1 MYDSDGID
9 KDWARKYILDPLT
22 APEPSEETGLGSS
35 HYNPHRIS
43 LQALPSHTRQRPA
56 SPASS
61 SSSFS
66 DLGDRTAASY
76 PTPPSTGNP
85 EHKFSQRKRL
95 PPPPS
100 ANHTAQHSVDS
111 HCRPMMRTPN
121 AASPESNF
129 HPTNPFVSS
138 PQSSNGKVLGKQAS
152 MNPHNR
158 SNSELGHHSQPGA
171 HKHSHRRPR
180 TQSLGERF
188 PGDMS
193 HRPLDII
200 INDTRAADR
209 QRRHRPRVSE
219 TDVIDALDTVG
230 GMYHHG
236 GPYDATLR
244 SRNLDPRTSPVAA
257 VQESNME
264 ALRATPREYVMDSLR
279 HHVPLQGTSTIPSG
293 EYDYRGSRMSYEEGA
308 DLMREPDAPGGPYKR
323 YADTKYHPDDLKGK
337 GEPSYSLERALKEK
351 KRAKNG
357 EPDEIEMQTGLRSRN
372 PHSKS
377 KHQRSM
383 TVALRGSSSATGN
396 AYNDSELERRN
407 STGKKISDSLKR
419 RWGSIRGRK

>member
-1 MYDSDGID
+1 M
-9 KDWARKYILDPLT
+9 DPLT

-61 SSSFS
+61 SSSFE
-66 DLGDRTAASY
+66 DLGDRSY
-76 PTPPSTGNP
+76 PTPPSTGNS
-85 EHKFSQRKRL
+85 EHRFSQRKRL

-100 ANHTAQHSVDS
+100 ANHSAQHSVDS
-111 HCRPMMRTPN
+111 HCRPMMRNLN
-121 AASPESNF
+121 AATPEGNF
-129 HPTNPFVSS
+129 HPTNPFASS
-138 PQSSNGKVLGKQAS
+138 PQPSNGKVLGKQAS
-152 MNPHNR
+152 VNPHNR
-158 SNSELGHHSQPGA
+158 SNSDLGHHSQHGA

-219 TDVIDALDTVG
+219 TDVIDALDTIG

-279 HHVPLQGTSTIPSG
+279 HHVPLQGTATIPSG

-323 YADTKYHPDDLKGK
+323 YADTVTSSS
-337 GEPSYSLERALKEK
+337 PSIASTSVRGHLLRRCLLNCRNIIRTISKEK
-351 KRAKNG
+351 
-357 EPDEIEMQTGLRSRN
+357 ESRLTRL
-372 PHSKS
+372 S
-377 KHQRSM
+377 
-383 TVALRGSSSATGN
+383 
-396 AYNDSELERRN
+396 
-407 STGKKISDSLKR
+407 
-419 RWGSIRGRK
+419 GR

>member
-1 MYDSDGID
+1 MSDSDGID

-43 LQALPSHTRQRPA
+43 VQALPSHTRQRPA

-61 SSSFS
+61 FSSFS
-66 DLGDRTAASY
+66 DLGDRIPTSY
-76 PTPPSTGNP
+76 PTPPPTGNP
-85 EHKFSQRKRL
+85 DHKFSQRKRL

-100 ANHTAQHSVDS
+100 ANPANPTTPHNLNS
-111 HCRPMMRTPN
+111 HCRPTMRTPSAVN
-121 AASPESNF
+121 PESNF
-129 HPTNPFVSS
+129 HPTNPFASS
-138 PQSSNGKVLGKQAS
+138 QSSTGKVLGKQAS

-158 SNSELGHHSQPGA
+158 SNSESVA
-171 HKHSHRRPR
+171 HKQGNRHHRS
-180 TQSLGERF
+180 QSLGGRF

-200 INDTRAADR
+200 MNDTRAADR

-219 TDVIDALDTVG
+219 TDVIDALDTIG

-257 VQESNME
+257 VQESNMA
-264 ALRATPREYVMDSLR
+264 ALRATPREYIIDSLR
-279 HHVPLQGTSTIPSG
+279 HHIPLQGTSTIPSG

-308 DLMREPDAPGGPYKR
+308 DLMREPDAPGGAYKR

-357 EPDEIEMQTGLRSRN
+357 EPDEIEMQSGFHSRN
-372 PHSKS
+372 RHSKS
-377 KHQRSM
+377 KHQRSI
-383 TVALRGSSSATGN
+383 TVALHGNSSATGN
-396 AYNDSELERRN
+396 AYTDSDLQRRN
-407 STGKKISDSLKR
+407 STGKKLSDSLKR

>member
-22 APEPSEETGLGSS
+22 APEPSEETGLGSP

-66 DLGDRTAASY
+66 DLGDRAAASY

-100 ANHTAQHSVDS
+100 ANHTAQH
-111 HCRPMMRTPN
+111 R
-121 AASPESNF
+121 NF
-129 HPTNPFVSS
+129 HPTNPFASS
-138 PQSSNGKVLGKQAS
+138 PQPSNGKVFGKQAS

-158 SNSELGHHSQPGA
+158 SNSDLGHHSQPGA

-219 TDVIDALDTVG
+219 TDVIDALDTIG

-357 EPDEIEMQTGLRSRN
+357 EPDEIEMQSGLRSRN

-396 AYNDSELERRN
+396 AYNDSELGRRN

>member
-1 MYDSDGID
+1 MYDSDSID

-43 LQALPSHTRQRPA
+43 VQALPSHTRQRPA

-61 SSSFS
+61 SSSIS
-66 DLGDRTAASY
+66 DLADRIAASY

-85 EHKFSQRKRL
+85 ENKFSQRKRL

-100 ANHTAQHSVDS
+100 ANPTAPHNVDS
-111 HCRPMMRTPN
+111 HCRPMMRN
-121 AASPESNF
+121 SNVASPEGNF
-129 HPTNPFVSS
+129 HPTNPFASAQPS
-138 PQSSNGKVLGKQAS
+138 EGKVVGKQAS

-158 SNSELGHHSQPGA
+158 SNSELANYSQPGA
-171 HKHSHRRPR
+171 HKQSHRHHR

-209 QRRHRPRVSE
+209 RRRHRPRVSE
-219 TDVIDALDTVG
+219 TDIIDALDTIG

-257 VQESNME
+257 VQESNMA

-293 EYDYRGSRMSYEEGA
+293 DYDYRGSRMSYEEGA

-323 YADTKYHPDDLKGK
+323 WADTKYHPDDLKGK
-337 GEPSYSLERALKEK
+337 GEPSFSLERALKEK
-351 KRAKNG
+351 KRAKDG
-357 EPDEIEMQTGLRSRN
+357 EPDEIEMQTGLHSRN
-372 PHSKS
+372 RHSKS
-377 KHQRSM
+377 KHQRSIS
-383 TVALRGSSSATGN
+383 VALHGSSSATGN
-396 AYNDSELERRN
+396 AYNNSELERRN